1 MAARTWFA
9 IVALCGVVAAASWGY
24 TQQRRDPT
32 ITAQDFVEI
41 QQLLWRNHQGF
52 DFANRDNGE
61 MWVSTF
67 TPDAELDSPGPGRVI
82 VGEKAIRQAALDYFK
97 DDPQRRIR
105 HWTSTFLVAPTP
117 EGATLT
123 AFWMITTSSG
133 GGPLRLGGTGRY
145 ESTLVKTDDG
155 WRLKRRVAISE
166 GSLGAS

>member
-1 MAARTWFA
+1 MVARTWFA
-9 IVALCGVVAAASWGY
+9 IVALCGVVAATSWGY
-24 TQQRRDPT
+24 AQQRGTPT
-32 ITAQDFVEI
+32 VTAQDFVEI

-52 DFANRDNGE
+52 DFASRDNAD

-67 TPDAELDSPGPGRVI
+67 TPDAELNSPGRAV
-82 VGEKAIRQAALDYFK
+82 VGEEAIRQLALDYFK

-105 HWTSTFLVAPTP
+105 HWTSTFLVTPTP

-155 WRLKRRVAISE
+155 WRLKRHVAISE